1 MGLMKL
7 PTWPEEGDIVP
18 RYFPNKSKM
27 KRNTIIEG
35 IKLYNS
41 IRPEFRKLKPS
52 RYKYE
57 LKKWHLF
64 EQPKCPNQPTI
75 KAIKKSTD
83 VVKAQNRARD

>member
-1 MGLMKL
+1 MGLLKL
-7 PTWPEEGDIVP
+7 PTWREEGNIVP
-18 RYFPNKSKM
+18 RYYPNKSKM
-27 KRNTIIEG
+27 KRNTIIKG

-52 RYKYE
+52 RYKAV

-75 KAIKKSTD
+75 KAIEKPKD
-83 VVKAQNRARD
+83 VVKALN